1 MRITFIS
8 DSHNQHKKLRGDL
21 PGGDLLLH
29 GGDISSMGYQHEI
42 REFCSWYNKQSLYD
56 NKVFISGNH
65 DFGFQNFPE
74 KAREI
79 IGEYD
84 NIIYLQDESVNI
96 DGVKI
101 WGTPWQPWFYDWA
114 FNLPRGGEELKAK
127 WDMIPEDTDILITHG
142 PPFGINDVVI
152 GRYDNLGCELLTERL
167 KIVKPKIHIFGHIH
181 SGRNIFEQNGTLFI
195 NASVL
200 DEQYRYNYKPITIDY
215 DFNTKIWD
223 IIDY

>member
-8 DSHNQHKKLRGDL
+8 DSHNQHKKLNEDL
-21 PGGDLLLH
+21 PGGDLILH

-42 REFCSWYNKQSLYD
+42 REFCAWYNKLSSYE

-65 DFGFQNFPE
+65 DFGFQKDPV

-79 IGEYD
+79 IDFYEK
-84 NIIYLQDESVNI
+84 ITYLQDNSVTIN
-96 DGVKI
+96 GVKI
-101 WGTPWQPWFYDWA
+101 WGSPWQPWFCDWA
-114 FNLPRGGEELKAK
+114 FNLPREGEELKAK

-142 PPFGINDVVI
+142 PPYGFNDVVEH
-152 GRYDNLGCELLTERL
+152 RYDHLGCELLTERL

-181 SGRNIFEQNGTLFI
+181 SGRNIFEQNGTLFV

-200 DEQYRYNYKPITIDY
+200 NEQYRYSYKPFTIDY
-215 DFNTKIWD
+215 DFDTNKWEFVD
-223 IIDY
+223 

>member
-8 DSHNQHKKLRGDL
+8 DSHNQHKKLTEDL
-21 PGGDLLLH
+21 PGGDLIVH

-42 REFCSWYNKQSLYD
+42 REFCAWYNKLNSYE

-65 DFGFQNFPE
+65 DFGFQKEPD
-74 KAREI
+74 KVREI
-79 IGEYD
+79 IDFYD
-84 NIIYLQDESVNI
+84 KITYLQDSLTVV

-101 WGTPWQPWFYDWA
+101 WGSPWQPWFCDWA
-114 FNLPRGGEELKAK
+114 FNLPREGEELKAK

-142 PPFGINDVVI
+142 PPHGYLDVVE
-152 GRYDNLGCELLTERL
+152 RQYDHLGCELLTERL

-181 SGRNIFEQNGTLFI
+181 SGRNIFEQNGTLFV

-200 DEQYRYNYKPITIDY
+200 NEQYRYSYKPFTIDY
-215 DFNTKIWD
+215 DFNQGKWD
-223 IIDY
+223 FVD